1 MHKVANDVT
10 IRTPNRCSLRAVCP
24 PQHHPEVTA
33 IYLGNRGKVGPV
45 GYLETDGD
53 VTGCSL
59 KKTWPQNPKY
69 IVKKVHKPLG

>member
-33 IYLGNRGKVGPV
+33 IYLGNRGNVGPV

-53 VTGCSL
+53 VTGCSF
-59 KKTWPQNPKY
+59 KKNMAPESQIY
-69 IVKKVHKPLG
+69 CKKGT

>member
-53 VTGCSL
+53 VTGCSFKNMAPESQIYC
-59 KKTWPQNPKY
+59 KKGT
-69 IVKKVHKPLG
+69 

>member
-1 MHKVANDVT
+1 MMSPSELQIVVRLGQCA
-10 IRTPNRCSLRAVCP
+10 P

-53 VTGCSL
+53 VTGCSF